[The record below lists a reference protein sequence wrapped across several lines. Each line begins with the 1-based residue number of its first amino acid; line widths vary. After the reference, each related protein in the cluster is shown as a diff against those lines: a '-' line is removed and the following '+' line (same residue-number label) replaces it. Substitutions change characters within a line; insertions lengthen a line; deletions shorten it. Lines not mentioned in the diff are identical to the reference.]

1 MPTSLEPMKWW
12 LLVGLLGAGC
22 GGYSQAQLDELR
34 SRLMAPHIHR
44 APSGEALYSINLPA
58 EPRAFRRGRALVLD
72 IQLKDPSVSVSSS
85 SPVKA
90 GEFETVI
97 FAMPGAYQDQKLVY
111 IDRSRSRY
119 STRDPALPT
128 PQPSVVWVVG
138 ATLTLYSFDRRTGE
152 YLGSTVVKGKPG
164 ETVDPRPAL
173 EAMPE
178 KR

>member
-1 MPTSLEPMKWW
+1 MRWW
-12 LLVGLLGAGC
+12 LLLGLLCAGC

-44 APSGEALYSINLPA
+44 PPSGEAFYSVSLPIGK
-58 EPRAFRRGRALVLD
+58 PAFRRGRALVLD
-72 IQLKDPSVSVSSS
+72 VQLKDPSVSVNSS

-97 FAMPGAYQDQKLVY
+97 FAMPGSYQDQKLVY
-111 IDRSRSRY
+111 IDRSRGRY

-128 PQPSVVWVVG
+128 PQPSVVWVIG

-152 YLGSTVVKGKPG
+152 FLGSTFVKGKPG
-164 ETVDPRPAL
+164 ETVDPGPAL
-173 EAMPE
+173 QAMPE
-178 KR
+178 KQ